1 MQQRGSSPN
10 SKILGVAV
18 LVTLSLFVAGSIPMA
33 NADHLPA
40 DKAVASGSALEILG
54 TPTNEGATSEQV
66 ELLNATVR
74 SSNTIDLLLQVT
86 LECALWTDITVIG
99 NDESEAI
106 ATVNIWVEIDGV
118 PVPVSDDDEE
128 SPGEVVFCNRA
139 FKMATMNVD
148 DEDQQIDQYLSTK
161 AANSFNWMSFNIGSG
176 IHNIVVMGELEAQVT
191 GIGEAQAGIGKRTL
205 IIEPLHLANHV
216 VV

>member
-1 MQQRGSSPN
+1 MQQGPKSQ
-10 SKILGVAV
+10 SKLVGVAL
-18 LVTLSLFVAGSIPMA
+18 LVTFGLFAAGSIPMA

-40 DKAVASGSALEILG
+40 DKAVASGSAMEILG
-54 TPTNEGATSEQV
+54 TPATEGSTSETV
-66 ELLNATVR
+66 DLLSATVR

-106 ATVNIWVEIDGV
+106 ATVNVWIEIDGV
-118 PVPVSDDDEE
+118 PVPVASEGEE
-128 SPGEVVFCNRA
+128 EPGKVVFCNRA

-161 AANSFNWMSFNIGSG
+161 AANSFNWMQVNVGSG
-176 IHNIVVMGELEAQVT
+176 VHEIVVKGELEAQVT
-191 GIGEAQAGIGKRTL
+191 GVGEAQAGIGKRTL
-205 IIEPLHLANHV
+205 IVEPLRLSNHV